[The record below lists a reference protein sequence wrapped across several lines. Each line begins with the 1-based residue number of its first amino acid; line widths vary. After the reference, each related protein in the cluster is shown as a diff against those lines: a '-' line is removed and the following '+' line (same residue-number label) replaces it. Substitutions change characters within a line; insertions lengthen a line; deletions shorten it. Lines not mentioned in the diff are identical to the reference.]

1 MHGHTNVKI
10 NKNYIQTGCTKR
22 LSKWPHKSE
31 DSEV

>member
-1 MHGHTNVKI
+1 MYGLNTEEGE
-10 NKNYIQTGCTKR
+10 NKNYIQTDCTK